1 MKRLWRGSLMAAS
14 ACGLMTLASCASS
27 KVALRPDLPQMP
39 AALQQPCKHPL
50 ISEVDARAIIARY
63 AVALNK
69 CDGKRADAVA
79 FHDSLRKGLK

>member
-1 MKRLWRGSLMAAS
+1 
-14 ACGLMTLASCASS
+14 
-27 KVALRPDLPQMP
+27 MP